1 MSICEGRR
9 RRVLPLVMMSF
20 LYLKALSLRRI
31 TVVREGMSIG
41 VMGIIWV
48 TLKNNV
54 MGFSKSGVLIVSS
67 E

>member
-1 MSICEGRR
+1 MSICEGEKGG
-9 RRVLPLVMMSF
+9 VLPLLLMSF
-20 LYLKALSLRRI
+20 LYLKAFSLERI

-48 TLKNNV
+48 TFKNDV
-54 MGFSKSGVLIVSS
+54 MRISKSVEVIIGS